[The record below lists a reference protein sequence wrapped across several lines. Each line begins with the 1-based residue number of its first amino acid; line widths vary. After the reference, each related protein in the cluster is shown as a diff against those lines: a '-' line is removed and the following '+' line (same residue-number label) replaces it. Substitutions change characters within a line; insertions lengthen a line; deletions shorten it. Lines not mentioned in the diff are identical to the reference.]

1 MSGVNANGTAPGAEQ
16 GDESEEAREAG
27 RKRAPRTPGS
37 LRRIVRHE
45 GRTLHSH
52 VLWVTR
58 RRNGVGAGHRA
69 FGYAKGQAAMV
80 YGVAFACLVETVG
93 ISYLLRELPVLHGVM
108 LVLDVYTLL
117 MVLGLQAAA
126 VTRPHV
132 LAATEL
138 RVRRGAA
145 VDLRIPF
152 AEITA
157 VRRGLRTSPE
167 RPPGEL
173 VLDVGALT
181 NVILELATPLTH
193 TTLLGRTESFSVLH
207 LYAEDPDALVGEVRA
222 ATAPTG

>member
-1 MSGVNANGTAPGAEQ
+1 VGEVGDVGGVEDVGARAT
-16 GDESEEAREAG
+16 GR
-27 RKRAPRTPGS
+27 RKRVPGT
-37 LRRIVRHE
+37 LRRILRHE
-45 GRTLHSH
+45 GGVLHAH
-52 VLWVTR
+52 VLWATR
-58 RRNGVGAGHRA
+58 RRNGVGPGDRA

-117 MVLGLQAAA
+117 MVLGLQSAA

-132 LAATEL
+132 LSATAL

-157 VRRGLRTSPE
+157 VRRGLRLSSE

-181 NVILELATPLTH
+181 NVTLELAAPLTR
-193 TTLLGRTESFSVLH
+193 TTLLGRTETFSVLH
-207 LYAEDPDALVGEVRA
+207 LYAEDPDALVREVRA
-222 ATAPTG
+222 AVAAAG